1 MPLDVNFI
9 GVAGVAPQAGQET
22 ACYVVN
28 GAILIDTGWNA
39 AVSMQATDI
48 SPTDIDHV
56 FLTHCHHDHVLGL
69 PGLLFANRGRQAA
82 RPEAPRL
89 RLYGPRDLA
98 TVTDG
103 ALALLQTARYP
114 DCAPEHE
121 VTQIFPG
128 DVVELDG
135 LRVEVGRAFHPLDA
149 YCYRLTD
156 TVTGA
161 SVVFSG
167 DTAYH
172 EGLSEFARDCDVL
185 IHEAASPAEAEV
197 GDLQRY
203 LHSRPQDA
211 ARVAQ
216 EAGVT
221 SLALVHYAMG
231 SGPALLAKAKE
242 VFVNTRLA
250 KRGQRLSVLGPGQAA
265 WV

>member
-28 GAILIDTGWNA
+28 GSILVDTGWNA
-39 AVSMQATDI
+39 AVSMQSADI

-56 FLTHCHHDHVLGL
+56 FLTHCHHDHVMGL
-69 PGLLFANRGRQAA
+69 PGLLFANRQRQTV

-89 RLYGPRDLA
+89 RLCGPRELI
-98 TVTDG
+98 TVRDG
-103 ALALLQTARYP
+103 ALALLQVARYP
-114 DCAPEHE
+114 DCVPDHE
-121 VTQIFPG
+121 VVQVFPG
-128 DVVELDG
+128 DVVELEG
-135 LRVEVGRAFHPLDA
+135 LKLEVGRAFHPLDA

-156 TVTGA
+156 ETTGA

-172 EGLSEFARDCDVL
+172 EGLAEFARDCDVL
-185 IHEAASPAEAEV
+185 IHEASSSAETEAR
-197 GDLQRY
+197 DLQRY

-211 ARVAQ
+211 ARVAK

-221 SLALVHYAMG
+221 SLALVHYATA
-231 SGPALLAKAKE
+231 SGPAMLSKAKE
-242 VFVNTRLA
+242 VFTNTRLA